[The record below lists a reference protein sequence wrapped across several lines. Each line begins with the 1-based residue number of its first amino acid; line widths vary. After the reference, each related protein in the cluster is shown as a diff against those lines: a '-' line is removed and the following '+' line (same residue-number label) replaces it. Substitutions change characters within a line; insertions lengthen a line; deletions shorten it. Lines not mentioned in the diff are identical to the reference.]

1 MQSKLLIEQDGRR
14 TFAVILETGDEAMRC
29 LQDFAVRE
37 KLGGSQVTGIGALSG
52 GRLAYFDWDTKSYLP
67 IAVEEQVEVASLV
80 GDIAIDPGGSPSV
93 HVHGVLGRRTGM
105 ALAGHLQEAR
115 VRPTLEIIITE
126 APEHLC
132 KVKDPD
138 SGLALIR
145 VGVPSNRLFDR
156 SKRKEW

>member
-1 MQSKLLIEQDGRR
+1 
-14 TFAVILETGDEAMRC
+14 
-29 LQDFAVRE
+29 
-37 KLGGSQVTGIGALSG
+37 
-52 GRLAYFDWDTKSYLP
+52 LP

-80 GDIAIDPGGSPSV
+80 GDIAIDPSGCPSV
-93 HVHGVLGRRTGM
+93 HVHVVLGRRTGT

-132 KVKDPD
+132 KLKDPE

-145 VGVPSNRLFDR
+145 VGVPC
-156 SKRKEW
+156 KGAV

>member
-1 MQSKLLIEQDGRR
+1 MQSKLVIEQEGRR
-14 TFAVILETGDEAMRC
+14 TFVVILDTGDEAMSC

-37 KLGGSQVTGIGALSG
+37 KLGGSQITGIGALSG
-52 GRLAYFDWDTKSYLP
+52 ARLAYFDWDTKSYLP

-80 GDIAIDPGGSPSV
+80 GDIAIDPNGSPRV
-93 HVHGVLGRRTGM
+93 HVHAVLGRRTGM
-105 ALAGHLQEAR
+105 ALAGHLQDAR

-145 VGVPSNRLFDR
+145 VGVPS
-156 SKRKEW
+156 KEAV